1 MFNISRLREH
11 PHGPGVWKFLSN
23 SYCVGISRS
32 ILLNLVKPG
41 SFVLRTKKVTPD
53 FTKIQLYPLSTYIL
67 PNGVFSFIPF
77 LYIFCQMGFS
87 VLSPFSIYSVKWGFQ
102 FYPLSLQ
109 MDKANLYR
117 TPLSSAVAAQT
128 RPGGSAVCAATA
140 KRGCVKISLIHW
152 KKSSILSRADP
163 SSGSAVCA
171 RQDRGLLS
179 TDKSCFAV

>member
-11 PHGPGVWKFLSN
+11 PRGPGVWKFLSN

-77 LYIFCQMGFS
+77 LLIFCQMGFS
-87 VLSPFSIYSVKWGFQ
+87 VLSPFSIAKWGFQ
-102 FYPLSLQ
+102 FYPLSL
-109 MDKANLYR
+109 
-117 TPLSSAVAAQT
+117 
-128 RPGGSAVCAATA
+128 
-140 KRGCVKISLIHW
+140 
-152 KKSSILSRADP
+152 
-163 SSGSAVCA
+163 
-171 RQDRGLLS
+171 LLS
-179 TDKSCFAV
+179 PFLRRRVDTSSHGKKEAGVTISNVWNQI